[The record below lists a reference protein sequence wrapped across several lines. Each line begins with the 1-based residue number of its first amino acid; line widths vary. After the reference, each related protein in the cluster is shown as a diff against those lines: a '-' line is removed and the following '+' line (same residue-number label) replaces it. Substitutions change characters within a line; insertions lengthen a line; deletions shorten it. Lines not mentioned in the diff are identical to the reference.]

1 MNFFEIASKEADQ
14 DNFIRWLLKSYNSQ
28 CDLEKNA
35 SYTFINELA
44 EHKFV
49 DIVNVIEKK
58 SKIGNGIPDF
68 TIGIEEKEQCFVI
81 LIEDKVNASI
91 NNDLSSYKSNLEKD
105 IDDVCNQLFKKR
117 VDNPILKFV
126 LIKTGHVSEQE
137 KKTVE
142 AKGFRLIDSK
152 KLESI
157 LSDFCSHYLISSF
170 VEKISMKKNKLFDYS
185 RTEEELYDEIANELN
200 TKCKIINKKK
210 VLFLLDDLE
219 SYIQMEIIC
228 LISGDIKLR
237 ACSKRSDFILN
248 KELWKIVK
256 NSKANVPVKGRREL
270 TIGNCSPSELIN
282 ELNKYFTDANK
293 CFKR

>member
-14 DNFIRWLLKSYNSQ
+14 DNFISWLLKSYNSQ

-35 SYTFINELA
+35 SYAFINELA

-105 IDDVCNQLFKKR
+105 IDNVCNQLFRKR

-256 NSKANVPVKGRREL
+256 NSKANVPVKGRRDL
-270 TIGNCSPSELIN
+270 TIGNCSLNELIE